1 MSEKDNSPQTEVFP
15 AIRYKALDYVFEATT
30 SLKVMLNLLALPT
43 PYLTGASDLYPHSG
57 KLLEDTYRKPWVRGQ
72 VISTC
77 RLNVG
82 GSVLDNLREKNPPVN
97 STERFDVKDEVE
109 VIPSSNPDSL
119 QDLDED
125 LYVSLLKDS
134 QTDGPCQESFLKQT
148 PDEITDKSE
157 DLLLSEELIPVD
169 HLPEFKRHLPTLR
182 VMLFRLRM
190 LPVADPLLSS
200 LGNPISE
207 DNMFSCFKHCASY
220 EKPADVDTTNVQT
233 CADIQEE
240 FVKEPLTNGELLLLP
255 AVVETLQLSTE
266 KFTRFSS
273 ICSRVSVSTELM
285 DEEVPVLDVLQKASL
300 SNPSVDISKFNVPD
314 EAGEETKMNGGLIE
328 SDFAGCAVLPTEME
342 LELTLTPTPLKS
354 QTDISLSTSELKK
367 EELSPCCRIS
377 LVSPRAQKEMKAA
390 LWKAE
395 KHLNFVV
402 GFLLSEPQMYEPAV
416 DFQPLW
422 EALKVIKL
430 EKESFISAA
439 DKLQSEMETG
449 VPQLSSCC
457 CCDFTESVKSDLP
470 SIREETGED
479 FSKLPPEHVEV
490 DSFLLSTTAET
501 LLQKKTTVDSS
512 PNASQMPAFNTVN
525 KDVKPAAV
533 TSTRYDIGGKKFS
546 EVASCSSAHKKGIG
560 RQGHDCQME
569 LGANISK
576 EAVASTLNTR
586 DDDRGLLF
594 ARNPPELDLDP
605 LATFMMLRSQQI
617 TPVSASPQSSG
628 STAAHEVNQQA
639 LLSELQPSPVQN
651 QTLDVRP
658 GNSAR
663 EEEPANQWTGQLSG
677 KSQQRQDSQVVKI
690 KPTDSQQRAYCELLA
705 FAQPCL
711 SSARQLGLNFPGCGD
726 FSSLAPD
733 QTHFLLKQQERAL
746 CGAPAQTA
754 ELIKDQEALFNL
766 AALIHVLVTFKEL
779 LLKCDLSTGLEY
791 LTKAPK
797 ACAEQSLQQLL
808 KRLHIILY
816 LSQKN
821 QESNL
826 KLQELQHLVAEWLNS
841 SKGQN
846 TKDKILVIIS
856 VHCDSSRST
865 IINSLN
871 QVTGATAVCPEQD
884 KIKLNGASVVSSMH
898 DSVCVVVYE
907 QDIGPDFPWT
917 CFSLVMEYDHPGQSP
932 WSAICRERSISHL
945 TFNTSVSDAE
955 NISWCLEDNV
965 PYVLFVT
972 EGLINC
978 PLLLQ
983 TLESEFNVT
992 VLERSHCPSLQRLG
1006 GIHNY
1011 TVITVDESTTIVIQE
1026 QDELCQERASERVVM
1041 RLTALSLQYSC
1052 CWLILHCPEGQG
1064 GRFSSEA
1071 FSNLVLVY
1079 SSLVLLR
1086 MKSEDLDVKVLIVSD
1101 VLEIAKS
1108 ISQICFHSLMS
1119 SDRDPVRF
1127 LNRDWL
1133 TVMPSQE
1140 EKCLSQFPCINPLVA
1155 QLMLSRVPSFEWL
1168 LGASLCQLKEL
1179 LPEVPHKVLKL
1190 FSDTTSLY
1198 PLAPDPKGPQ
1208 TITTGTNQQSSPQ
1221 THTGDYECMKSPHP
1235 DLLCSNQNT
1244 SLLFESPQESFY
1256 PTFEDGNS
1264 DFKLDLSDTFGSSD
1278 VCFQRSWTSN
1288 DPWREDGKISGWRSI
1303 AGAVGRVV
1311 ERSVNGWTHKTPL
1324 NDCTISLHPADN
1336 LLKLDSTFS
1345 YSTSLQQ
1352 PASPQTSTYPTLYK
1366 DFNPPSQ
1373 HVTSSLS
1380 TPTGIL
1386 WGHDHVGGEMA
1397 SLSANYGSRYWT
1409 GQERKR
1415 SREAAGLIGS
1425 VLSPS
1430 KKGRLSYERVPGRSD
1445 GQTRLKLF

>member
-1 MSEKDNSPQTEVFP
+1 
-15 AIRYKALDYVFEATT
+15 
-30 SLKVMLNLLALPT
+30 
-43 PYLTGASDLYPHSG
+43 
-57 KLLEDTYRKPWVRGQ
+57 
-72 VISTC
+72 
-77 RLNVG
+77 
-82 GSVLDNLREKNPPVN
+82 
-97 STERFDVKDEVE
+97 
-109 VIPSSNPDSL
+109 
-119 QDLDED
+119 
-125 LYVSLLKDS
+125 
-134 QTDGPCQESFLKQT
+134 
-148 PDEITDKSE
+148 
-157 DLLLSEELIPVD
+157 
-169 HLPEFKRHLPTLR
+169 
-182 VMLFRLRM
+182 
-190 LPVADPLLSS
+190 
-200 LGNPISE
+200 
-207 DNMFSCFKHCASY
+207 
-220 EKPADVDTTNVQT
+220 
-233 CADIQEE
+233 
-240 FVKEPLTNGELLLLP
+240 
-255 AVVETLQLSTE
+255 
-266 KFTRFSS
+266 
-273 ICSRVSVSTELM
+273 
-285 DEEVPVLDVLQKASL
+285 
-300 SNPSVDISKFNVPD
+300 
-314 EAGEETKMNGGLIE
+314 
-328 SDFAGCAVLPTEME
+328 
-342 LELTLTPTPLKS
+342 
-354 QTDISLSTSELKK
+354 
-367 EELSPCCRIS
+367 
-377 LVSPRAQKEMKAA
+377 
-390 LWKAE
+390 
-395 KHLNFVV
+395 
-402 GFLLSEPQMYEPAV
+402 
-416 DFQPLW
+416 
-422 EALKVIKL
+422 
-430 EKESFISAA
+430 
-439 DKLQSEMETG
+439 
-449 VPQLSSCC
+449 
-457 CCDFTESVKSDLP
+457 
-470 SIREETGED
+470 
-479 FSKLPPEHVEV
+479 
-490 DSFLLSTTAET
+490 
-501 LLQKKTTVDSS
+501 
-512 PNASQMPAFNTVN
+512 
-525 KDVKPAAV
+525 
-533 TSTRYDIGGKKFS
+533 
-546 EVASCSSAHKKGIG
+546 
-560 RQGHDCQME
+560 
-569 LGANISK
+569 
-576 EAVASTLNTR
+576 
-586 DDDRGLLF
+586 
-594 ARNPPELDLDP
+594 
-605 LATFMMLRSQQI
+605 
-617 TPVSASPQSSG
+617 
-628 STAAHEVNQQA
+628 
-639 LLSELQPSPVQN
+639 
-651 QTLDVRP
+651 
-658 GNSAR
+658 
-663 EEEPANQWTGQLSG
+663 
-677 KSQQRQDSQVVKI
+677 
-690 KPTDSQQRAYCELLA
+690 
-705 FAQPCL
+705 
-711 SSARQLGLNFPGCGD
+711 
-726 FSSLAPD
+726 
-733 QTHFLLKQQERAL
+733 
-746 CGAPAQTA
+746 
-754 ELIKDQEALFNL
+754 
-766 AALIHVLVTFKEL
+766 
-779 LLKCDLSTGLEY
+779 
-791 LTKAPK
+791 
-797 ACAEQSLQQLL
+797 
-808 KRLHIILY
+808 
-816 LSQKN
+816 
-821 QESNL
+821 
-826 KLQELQHLVAEWLNS
+826 
-841 SKGQN
+841 
-846 TKDKILVIIS
+846 
-856 VHCDSSRST
+856 
-865 IINSLN
+865 
-871 QVTGATAVCPEQD
+871 
-884 KIKLNGASVVSSMH
+884 MH

-1244 SLLFESPQESFY
+1244 SFLFESPQESFY

-1278 VCFQRSWTSN
+1278 VCFQGSWTSN

-1311 ERSVNGWTHKTPL
+1311 ERSVDGWTHKTPL

-1336 LLKLDSTFS
+1336 PLKLDSTFS

-1380 TPTGIL
+1380 TPTGVL